1 MYAGSS
7 GSGTTQA
14 AAVTSGSLT
23 LAGLSTAYWVL
34 LIFALIFT
42 TFLLYRITVRTIR
55 AMEP

>member
-23 LAGLSTAYWVL
+23 LAGMSTAYWL
-34 LIFALIFT
+34 LVGFAVIFT
-42 TFLLYRITVRTIR
+42 LFLLYRITVRTKR
-55 AMEP
+55 ALEK